1 MYLLSKL
8 FQVID
13 KFILKSEFED
23 TSKVEK
29 YDLPLEEYNKR
40 ADTVK
45 SFLQRNK
52 LGKYNEAEL
61 AAREEARKRE
71 AEKEK
76 EAADRCHIGDRC
88 EIKVPGQPTRRGT
101 VKFVGEVDFKKGLW
115 IGVQY
120 DEPLGKNNG
129 T

>member
-1 MYLLSKL
+1 MELQTGGNAATMTLELYDKNDKLVSRLEDDNALLGSYPVDSGMRL
-8 FQVID
+8 HVID

-52 LGKYNEAEL
+52 MGKYNEAEL
-61 AAREEARKRE
+61 AAREEAKKKE
-71 AEKEK
+71 AEKEQ

-88 EIKVPGQPTRRGT
+88 EIK
-101 VKFVGEVDFKKGLW
+101 
-115 IGVQY
+115 
-120 DEPLGKNNG
+120 
-129 T
+129 